1 MSIVSILQVTGPASA
16 AGTVLGTQSP
26 TEGASWARL
35 TGLGTIPP
43 GGALLD
49 VNANSADIR
58 VAVVPNDGPGLFPP
72 PPHNGDIVQL
82 GRPFRV
88 EIEANSQVWTK
99 QL

>member
-1 MSIVSILQVTGPASA
+1 MSIVSLLQVTGPASA
-16 AGTVLGTQSP
+16 AGTVIGSQNP
-26 TEGASWARL
+26 TETGTWARL

-49 VNANSADIR
+49 VNANVEAIR

-72 PPHNGDIVQL
+72 PPHNGDIVGL